1 MALTKTKVANL
12 LKLCKRLSKKSVKGQ
27 NVFIDGANQKTMHLI
42 SEIYH
47 NMQYYT
53 ASAPTALR
61 KKLICCMKK
70 NATGCLYISNKHA
83 RNKTKK
89 KYLKSQSGDGLFT
102 LIISAVIPILT
113 SIINAF
119 TK

>member
-1 MALTKTKVANL
+1 MKLTKTKVANL
-12 LKLCKRLSKKSVKGQ
+12 LKLCKRLAKKSKRGQ
-27 NVFIDGANQKTMHLI
+27 NVFVDESNHKTMHLI

-53 ASAPTALR
+53 KSAPPELK

-70 NATGCLYISNKHA
+70 NASECLYISNKKA
-83 RNKTKK
+83 KYKIKK
-89 KYLKSQSGDGLFT
+89 EYLKKQVGDGLFS
-102 LIISAVIPILT
+102 LIIAAAIPILT
-113 SIINAF
+113 SIIKSF